1 MNINLLFGDPWR
13 RRGLRELF
21 IDAFRLYGATLRQ
34 TAPAALLFLLIGAAL
49 GGLTAYAL
57 WVWVPLPFGAEH
69 AAAGSAAALTC
80 VLCLSPFGSAMTA
93 RIAACAWT
101 QTRPPIGIRR
111 LRLTGAAA
119 FLAFPSMIL
128 VYAFPYGALAL
139 VFSFWWMFSPHAA
152 LIEGDGGR
160 AALRRSRMLSLG
172 EFNSAA
178 LPGAVSLSA
187 ALVALMMIQA
197 MRPAAPPRGFNELE
211 SGDYIYR
218 LQEGE
223 RYDPKGNYL
232 IQGERQTP
240 YPSETEYD
248 PDMNAI
254 RLPAPE
260 PTGPAAA
267 LLWAGLPTAAA
278 ALLEPVRWW
287 AQCLLYYQFRLRNE
301 GISPEQIAREMEEEA
316 DEIDL

>member
-1 MNINLLFGDPWR
+1 M
-13 RRGLRELF
+13 
-21 IDAFRLYGATLRQ
+21 
-34 TAPAALLFLLIGAAL
+34 
-49 GGLTAYAL
+49 
-57 WVWVPLPFGAEH
+57 V
-69 AAAGSAAALTC
+69 
-80 VLCLSPFGSAMTA
+80 
-93 RIAACAWT
+93 
-101 QTRPPIGIRR
+101 
-111 LRLTGAAA
+111 
-119 FLAFPSMIL
+119 L

-160 AALRRSRMLSLG
+160 AALRRSRMLTQG

-197 MRPAAPPRGFNELE
+197 MRPAPFPHGFNELAD
-211 SGDYIYR
+211 GYYIYR

-223 RYDPKGNYL
+223 RYDPKANYL
-232 IQGERQTP
+232 IRGGEQTA

-248 PDMNAI
+248 PDTNAI

-260 PTGPAAA
+260 PTGPATA

-301 GISPEQIAREMEEEA
+301 GIRPERTAVEMEEET

>member
-1 MNINLLFGDPWR
+1 MDPSTVFGDPWR
-13 RRGLRELF
+13 RRGLRALF
-21 IDAFRLYGATLRQ
+21 MDAFRLYGAAFRQ
-34 TAPAALLFLLIGAAL
+34 TAPAALLFLFIGAAF

-57 WVWVPLPFGAEH
+57 WVWLPLPFGAEH
-69 AAAGSAAALTC
+69 TAAGSAVALTC

-101 QTRPPIGIRR
+101 QTRPAVGIRR
-111 LRLTGAAA
+111 LRLTGSAAY
-119 FLAFPSMIL
+119 LAFPSIIL

-172 EFNSAA
+172 EFNAAA
-178 LPGAVSLSA
+178 LPGAISLSA

-197 MRPAAPPRGFNELE
+197 MRPVPPPRGFNELE
-211 SGDYIYR
+211 SGYYIYR

-223 RYDPKGNYL
+223 RYDPKANYL
-232 IQGERQTP
+232 IQGEEQTA
-240 YPSETEYD
+240 YPSETEYA

-260 PTGPAAA
+260 PTGAAAA
-267 LLWAGLPTAAA
+267 LLWTALPTAAA

-301 GISPEQIAREMEEEA
+301 GVSPEQIAADMEEEA